1 MSDFYGTMQRLA
13 VVNPYTPARTELIGD
28 TTGQASTN
36 DIGKPVKLS
45 GDTVVLCASG
55 DEIYGIVE
63 SVEPGTVGGY
73 SHGGVLCDS
82 GCEAY
87 ATDEAGTLSV
97 GDLVVAG
104 TAVAFGT
111 ANPAT
116 GPNVIAATPGTDP
129 GVNRWVVMAV
139 YTTPAGGVLIRKI

>member
-1 MSDFYGTMQRLA
+1 MADYYGTMHRVA
-13 VVNPYTPARTELIGD
+13 EVDPYRPARTELIGD
-28 TTGQASTN
+28 NTGQASTN

-45 GDTVVLCASG
+45 GDTVVLCTAG
-55 DEIYGIVE
+55 DEIYGFVE

-73 SHGGVLCDS
+73 SHGGVLCSS
-82 GCEAY
+82 GNQVY
-87 ATDEAGTLSV
+87 ATDEDGDLVV

-116 GPNVIAATPGTDP
+116 GPNVDKAAGTED
-129 GVNRWVVMAV
+129 GIDRWQVVAV
-139 YTTPAGGVLIRKI
+139 YSAPAGGVLIRKL